1 MKKIGVIAAMQEELN
16 ALIALLQNHR
26 KEILCGPYHVSTPVI
41 EWHFGQLESHSGP
54 VEIVAL
60 QSGVGKAQ
68 AGMRTGLLLQLH
80 GLEYLV
86 NIGSAG
92 GLMAPEEP
100 EQARHGDIVIAETLA
115 YYDVDVQTFGYQYGQ
130 LPGSPQHFVANPA
143 LKNAA
148 QKIARELFKVPSHS
162 SAGENTEAAN
172 RVYAGQIVS
181 GDSFV
186 EHGSPQLE
194 RIQQHFPDALA
205 VEMEAA
211 AIAHIA
217 FLFGCPAL
225 FVRSISDFPNRP
237 DGKIDFQ
244 QYLPLAAS
252 NAARLVARLATE
264 YPHL

>member
-1 MKKIGVIAAMQEELN
+1 MKKIGVIAAMQEELE
-16 ALIALLQNHR
+16 ALIALMQNHR
-26 KEILCGPYHVSTPVI
+26 REILCGPYHVSTPVV
-41 EWHFGQLESHSGP
+41 EWHFGELESQSGP

-80 GLEYLV
+80 GLEYLI

-92 GLMAPEEP
+92 GLMA
-100 EQARHGDIVIAETLA
+100 QGQHGDIVIAETLA
-115 YYDVDVQTFGYQYGQ
+115 YYDVDVQTFGYKYGQ
-130 LPGSPQHFVANPA
+130 LPGSPQHFVGNPA

-148 QKIARELFKVPSHS
+148 QKIAREFFSTDS
-162 SAGENTEAAN
+162 TNNEAAN
-172 RVYAGQIVS
+172 RVYTGQIIS

-186 EHGSPQLE
+186 EYGSPQLE
-194 RIQQHFPDALA
+194 RIQQHFPSALA

-225 FVRSISDFPNRP
+225 FVRSISDFPNQP
-237 DGKIDFQ
+237 KGKVDFQ

-252 NAARLVARLATE
+252 NAAKLVARLVTE